1 MQRALPLLIMVAGCA
16 VGLLAPSAQAE
27 QTAGAILSQG
37 LKGFQLTCI
46 VNAGNPDRCRPNGQA
61 LSGLPATLDPSK
73 VYVFNKRLPGGVSD
87 MATSEL
93 PHMLKQAGCK
103 VESAPRSPRD
113 FLFPDE
119 GEPIFVIRLRCGG
132 KSVELRNRFNRLIS
146 DDASLCRTWSVS
158 DLTLKLR

>member
-1 MQRALPLLIMVAGCA
+1 MRKAFHHLMVVAGCA
-16 VGLLAPSAQAE
+16 LGLGAARAQSE
-27 QTAGAILSQG
+27 QTASAILSQA
-37 LKGFQLTCI
+37 LKTFQLTCI
-46 VNAGNPDRCRPNGQA
+46 VDAGNADRCRPNGQVP
-61 LSGLPATLDPSK
+61 SGLPAPLDPSK

-93 PHMLKQAGCK
+93 PHMLRQAGCR
-103 VESAPRSPRD
+103 VVSAPQGPRD

-146 DDASLCRTWSVS
+146 DDASLRGTWSVS

>member
-1 MQRALPLLIMVAGCA
+1 MQKAFHLLIVVAGCA
-16 VGLLAPSAQAE
+16 LGFRAARAEAE
-27 QTAGAILSQG
+27 QTTSDMVSQG

-46 VNAGNPDRCRPNGQA
+46 VDAGSTNRCRPDTQVRK
-61 LSGLPATLDPSK
+61 GLPAALDPSK

-87 MATSEL
+87 IATSEL
-93 PHMLKQAGCK
+93 PHMLKQAGC
-103 VESAPRSPRD
+103 VVGSAPRSPRD

-119 GEPIFVIRLRCGG
+119 GEPVFVIRLRCGG

-146 DDASLCRTWSVS
+146 DDATLRETWSVS